1 MANWF
6 TQFKGPHGG
15 SGMASYRAALDAG
28 YSPQQIAAAAPSS
41 GLSVGWRLRDTIG
54 TINASS
60 QAARQ
65 AQAQSSGY
73 ESQLNSYK
81 QQLND
86 YNSRF
91 SDLTSKYDSSMAK
104 QAELS
109 SSVSEWEGKWNQSQA
124 DYEKARSE
132 ADAYR
137 EEAVD
142 NQLSSIRAGTTVAG
156 QQQGPSGG
164 VLSGAGS
171 KLRESE
177 KDDAGVNVQRNIQ
190 AEDSVL
196 SKKGPVV
203 EVMRK
208 AGSGPTRAP
217 GALTSGSGGSGNY
230 YSSRFG

>member
-28 YSPQQIAAAAPSS
+28 YSPQDIAAAAPHS

-81 QQLND
+81 QQLSD

-91 SDLTSKYDSSMAK
+91 SDLTNKYEGAMAK

-109 SSVSEWEGKWNQSQA
+109 SSVAEWEGKWNQSQA
-124 DYEKARSE
+124 DYEQARSE

-142 NQLSSIRAGTTVAG
+142 NQLSRIRAGTTVAG
-156 QQQGPSGG
+156 QQQGPSSG

-177 KDDAGVNVQRNIQ
+177 KDDGVNVQTNVQ

-203 EVMRK
+203 EVLRK
-208 AGSGPTRAP
+208 AGSTPSRAP
-217 GALTSGSGGSGNY
+217 GALTSGTGSRGNY